1 MAEIERKEVIISEQ
15 FDLDIISLYSYGE
28 EVFGTTAARSFIAD
42 IYNQVL
48 NLDGTYL
55 IHLECRHL
63 TTVNK
68 RYRNII
74 LGKYLII
81 YRVRVNKIEVLR
93 ALHGSQNPKTIK
105 AIKKIKIK

>member
-74 LGKYLII
+74 LGSYLII
-81 YRVRVNKIEVLR
+81 YRITSKNIEVLR
-93 ALHGSQNPKTIK
+93 ILHAHSSIRR
-105 AIKKIKIK
+105 IKKSRQIKP